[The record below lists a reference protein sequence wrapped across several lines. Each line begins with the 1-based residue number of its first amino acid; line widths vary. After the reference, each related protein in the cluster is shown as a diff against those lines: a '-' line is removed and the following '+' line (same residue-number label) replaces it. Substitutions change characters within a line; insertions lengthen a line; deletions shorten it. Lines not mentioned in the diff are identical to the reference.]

1 MSAAR
6 VENGGRRLPDPKVCQ
21 RLAEQMLALALK
33 AGADGAEVLVRDGT
47 ELEVKVRLGE
57 TELIKEAGS
66 RALGLRVLK
75 DGRSAVTYTSDFVP
89 AAMERFARESVE
101 LAALAEP
108 DPAGELPAKE
118 EMARELAELDLWD
131 DAVLS
136 LDVSEGLRRA
146 RLGEAAALKL
156 DKRITNSDGAV
167 FGRSV
172 GASAF
177 ATSAGFSGSARG
189 THVSFAVEPICDDAD
204 GKKRNGVYWSAARFA
219 AGLGDPE
226 AIGLE
231 AARRTLAKLGARK
244 IPTGAA
250 PVVFSPEAGRG
261 LVGQLAGVLSGGALW
276 RRSTYLAGREG
287 TAVASPLVELVDDPL
302 IRRAPR
308 LAPLRR
314 RRAAEPD
321 QRAHLG
327 RPAAHLPLRRL
338 RRPQARAPLDRIGHP
353 RGRRRPPGGHLQ
365 PDPARRPHAGRRDR
379 APRPRPLRHRSDGL
393 RLQRRDRRLLARR
406 GRLLDRARRARLPG
420 HRDHRFAR
428 LRRSL
433 EAGRRRRRRS
443 RHAHVGAVPD
453 FPCVRDD
460 DRRQLSR
467 PGPASD
473 VGHPHERRERLDH
486 ERVQRAVGGHDAA
499 PVVEILAIVDERVA
513 VDVGHLAARGGEDRL
528 GAAGVPDLGP
538 TARVDVEIALRLGDE
553 ADLETD
559 AADVHLV
566 LDLQRLLDP
575 IDPLRPVRLGGDQ
588 PDAGRPLDGRGVER
602 DARS

>member
-6 VENGGRRLPDPKVCQ
+6 VEGGGRRLPDPKACQ

-75 DGRSAVTYTSDFVP
+75 DARSALTYTSDFAP
-89 AAMERFARESVE
+89 TAMERFARESVE
-101 LAALAEP
+101 LASLAEP
-108 DPAGELPAKE
+108 DPAGDLPAKE
-118 EMARELAELDLWD
+118 EMARELAELELWD

-136 LDVSEGLRRA
+136 LDVAEGLRRA

-231 AARRTLAKLGARK
+231 AARRTIAKLGARK

-302 IRRAPR
+302 IRRAPGSR
-308 LAPLRR
+308 AYDGEGLPSRTNVLISGGQLRTFLCDVY
-314 RRAAEPD
+314 AA
-321 QRAHLG
+321 RKLG
-327 RPAAHLPLRRL
+327 R
-338 RRPQARAPLDRIGHP
+338 
-353 RGRRRPPGGHLQ
+353 
-365 PDPARRPHAGRRDR
+365 
-379 APRPRPLRHRSDGL
+379 RSTGS
-393 RLQRRDRRLLARR
+393 AT
-406 GRLLDRARRARLPG
+406 
-420 HRDHRFAR
+420 
-428 LRRSL
+428 
-433 EAGRRRRRRS
+433 
-443 RHAHVGAVPD
+443 
-453 FPCVRDD
+453 
-460 DRRQLSR
+460 
-467 PGPASD
+467 
-473 VGHPHERRERLDH
+473 
-486 ERVQRAVGGHDAA
+486 RAVGGGPHVGVSNLILRPGRTPAA
-499 PVVEILAIVDERVA
+499 EIERLERGLYVTDLMGFGFNGATGDYSQGAGGFWIERGERAFPVTEITVS
-513 VDVGHLAARGGEDRL
+513 L
-528 GAAGVPDLGP
+528 GFDDLWK
-538 TARVDVEIALRLGDE
+538 RVDAVGDDLDTRSSVQCPTFRVSEMMIAG
-553 ADLETD
+553 
-559 AADVHLV
+559 
-566 LDLQRLLDP
+566 
-575 IDPLRPVRLGGDQ
+575 
-588 PDAGRPLDGRGVER
+588 
-602 DARS
+602 S